1 MNIQTILM
9 AYRGSDTDKQAL
21 AWLCRLAKQ
30 TKANLILVYVLTVSY
45 AHPVDAE
52 EAPGVSDA
60 ERLLE
65 EAEAIA
71 QKEGVTVSVDLVQ
84 ARDAGSGI
92 ISEAEIIKADLL
104 VVTDR
109 RHLFFMENPIGHGT
123 VAYLFRNAPCPVWVC
138 YPPEV

>member
-1 MNIQTILM
+1 MNVQTILM
-9 AYRGSDTDKQAL
+9 AYRGSETDKQVL
-21 AWLCRLAKQ
+21 AWLCRLAKYI
-30 TKANLILVYVLTVSY
+30 KANLILVYVLTVPY

-52 EAPGVSDA
+52 EAPGIAEA

-71 QKEGVTVSVDLVQ
+71 HKEGVTVAIDLVQ

-92 ISEAEIIKADLL
+92 ISEAEITKAELL
-104 VVTDR
+104 IVTDR
-109 RHLFFMENPIGHGT
+109 RHLSFMENPIGHGT